1 LIATHLDSSLYYD
14 NSNYKG
20 YNYDPFIQFE
30 RRGNQLFA
38 RSSKDG
44 KTWNNMPGSPIQV
57 NATTLNIGAYQ
68 TTYSENSSWVK
79 LKDYIIYEKSEK

>member
-1 LIATHLDSSLYYD
+1 
-14 NSNYKG
+14 
-20 YNYDPFIQFE
+20 
-30 RRGNQLFA
+30 
-38 RSSKDG
+38 
-44 KTWNNMPGSPIQV
+44 MPGSPIQV